1 MNEIVVVAWMLF
13 SIYILVLLMICAD
26 LWSGLRKAKKRKEI
40 RTSIGLR
47 RTVDKVAK
55 YYNVLIAL
63 TFIDCMQMSGIWYLD
78 NYYEWHVPIF
88 PIITMAGAIG
98 IGLIEVKSIFEKAED
113 KDRYDYQQ
121 AGKLLVKL
129 ATSKSNAEDMAKVI
143 TEYINNKPNEEN

>member
-1 MNEIVVVAWMLF
+1 MGEIVVVAWMLF
-13 SIYILVLLMICAD
+13 AIYILVLLMICAD

-63 TFIDCMQMSGIWYLD
+63 TFIDCMQMAGIWYLD
-78 NYYEWHVPIF
+78 KYYDWHVPIF

-121 AGKLLVKL
+121 VGKLLVKL
-129 ATSKSNAEDMAKVI
+129 AGSKTDTSEMAKVI
-143 TEYINNKPNEEN
+143 NEYINKPDEKS